1 MVGFPKRKWMCVRE
15 RERERELAQRRQR
28 WGSEKRTF
36 AWALAHSP
44 VVFIV
49 KMGEKEGKTSIF
61 LVHYNS
67 MVPSMR
73 PQGKKKKN

>member
-1 MVGFPKRKWMCVRE
+1 VC
-15 RERERELAQRRQR
+15 ERERELAQRRQR

-49 KMGEKEGKTSIF
+49 KMGEKEGKINLHF
-61 LVHYNS
+61 LGSLQFHGALDEAT
-67 MVPSMR
+67 R
-73 PQGKKKKN
+73 GKKKKTDALTHSF

>member
-1 MVGFPKRKWMCVRE
+1 MFVCLRGRE
-15 RERERELAQRRQR
+15 RAEV
-28 WGSEKRTF
+28 GSEKRTF

-67 MVPSMR
+67 MVPSIR
-73 PQGKKKKN
+73 PQGRKKKKLMLLHIRFDSISK